1 MRTTPHHLALACVAA
16 LSAAA
21 AADFS
26 DDPNNPSDFDIGP
39 GLTLLSSELEDTNLA
54 DWVRF
59 AVEDGESVT
68 SIFNFESFLFHS
80 DLVTVQLDQYIEIVP
95 GTEIIVPLGQFQMDQ
110 FFPPV
115 DDVLWLLNPGGT
127 LGPGDYRFGL
137 TQTTTE
143 YSDLRFVFRTV
154 PGPGGVCLIA
164 GLVPLGARRRR

>member
-1 MRTTPHHLALACVAA
+1 MRTRIAIAIAA
-16 LSAAA
+16 SLTVSA

-26 DDPNNPSDFDIGP
+26 DDPDNPSDFDISP
-39 GLTLLSSELEDTNLA
+39 GLTLLSSELEGANVA

-59 AVEDGESVT
+59 TVEDGETVT
-68 SIFNFESFLFHS
+68 SIFNFESFFFHNE
-80 DLVTVQLDQYIEIVP
+80 LVTVQLDQYIEIVP
-95 GTEIIVPLGQFQMDQ
+95 GSEIIVPLGQIQIGAFI
-110 FFPPV
+110 PPV
-115 DDVLWLLNPGGT
+115 DDVLALLNPGGA

-137 TQTTTE
+137 TQATTE